1 LLSEKGL
8 KILIH
13 AGAWFAP
20 VLVPILVWLLIKE
33 HEIRKLSV
41 QALLFQFLMVICFL
55 VLPLIA
61 IVFPFII
68 GISFLIIFGL
78 MYVFT
83 PIVGIIKALRDR
95 PFNYP
100 VVGWFVL

>member
-1 LLSEKGL
+1 LLSERGL

-13 AGAWFAP
+13 ASAWFAP

-41 QALLFQFLMVICFL
+41 QALLFQFLMWI
-55 VLPLIA
+55 LIA
-61 IVFPFII
+61 ISKVLSFILI
-68 GISFLIIFGL
+68 GLPFLIIFGL
-78 MYVFT
+78 MYLLA

-100 VVGWFVL
+100 IVGWFVR

>member
-8 KILIH
+8 KIFIH
-13 AGAWFAP
+13 ASTWFAP

-41 QALLFQFLMVICFL
+41 QALFFHLLMGL
-55 VLPLIA
+55 L
-61 IVFPFII
+61 I
-68 GISFLIIFGL
+68 GISYVFSFVLIGIPFLIIFGL
-78 MYVFT
+78 MALFA
-83 PIVGIIKALRDR
+83 PIVGIIKALGDR

-100 VVGWFVL
+100 IVGWFVR